1 MSVHPEPHDELGVSA
16 DASMDEI
23 HRAFR
28 RLLREHH
35 PDTRQQSTG
44 HDDESDRVLQ
54 RAMTAY
60 AELRDRHAARDR
72 SVGTG
77 RGQQEVHRAPGAT
90 SPAGRSSPSLR
101 VTPVEWLPATSA
113 RRGTPRQTDVHPEPN
128 VESLLR
134 WLLDG
139 WPEPPRRP

>member
-35 PDTRQQSTG
+35 PDTRQQTTG
-44 HDDESDRVLQ
+44 HDHESDRALQ

-60 AELRDRHAARDR
+60 AELRERHAARDR

-77 RGQQEVHRAPGAT
+77 RGQQEVHRAPAET
-90 SPAGRSSPSLR
+90 SPAGTSSPSLW
-101 VTPVEWLPATSA
+101 VTPVQWLPDTSA
-113 RRGTPRQTDVHPEPN
+113 RRGPPRHRDEHPVAT
-128 VESLLR
+128 VESLIR

-139 WPEPPRRP
+139 